1 MREKTSG
8 MIGDKEVEMHRV
20 AKFVWAIDIVKH
32 TSEDTKEL
40 VDGWVVGDE
49 QKALRMYD
57 EKVKELAQFNYAHR
71 FEYPEDEWHSVNL
84 NGLTYDCNFWT
95 EEDGQRYITL
105 YECFMDKFTD
115 GGAEEVVVKHYM
127 NTNCTDNF
135 VSFRLVPIDTDMG
148 SEVRG

>member
-1 MREKTSG
+1 MRERTSG

-57 EKVKELAQFNYAHR
+57 EKVKELAQFNYPHP

-95 EEDGQRYITL
+95 EEDGQRYITF
-105 YECFMDKFTD
+105 YECFMDMSWM
-115 GGAEEVVVKHYM
+115 HM
-127 NTNCTDNF
+127 NTNCVDNF